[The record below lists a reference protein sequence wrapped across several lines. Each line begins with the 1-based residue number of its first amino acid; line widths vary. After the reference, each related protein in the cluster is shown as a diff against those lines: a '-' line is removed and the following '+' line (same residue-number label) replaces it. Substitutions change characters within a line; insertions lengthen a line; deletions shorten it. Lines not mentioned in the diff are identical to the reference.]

1 MNSRDRQI
9 CEKIL
14 AEIVIIGDL
23 LKGIS
28 PEDFLC
34 DERTT
39 RAVCMT
45 LINIGELVK
54 NLTPE
59 LKDAYKEI
67 PWRAISGMRD
77 ITAHKYQTL
86 RKEDVYSTCVDD
98 IPDFEKKLLLLVQEA
113 E

>member
-1 MNSRDRQI
+1 MNGRDRQI

-14 AEIVIIGDL
+14 SEIGVARDL
-23 LKGIS
+23 LRGIS
-28 PEDFLC
+28 EEDFLR
-34 DERTT
+34 DERTV

-54 NLTPE
+54 NLTSE
-59 LKDAYKEI
+59 WKDAHREI
-67 PWRAISGMRD
+67 PWRAIAGMRD

-86 RKEDVYSTCVDD
+86 RKEDVYRTCAED
-98 IPDFEKKLLLLVQEA
+98 IPEFEKQLSRLME

>member
-1 MNSRDRQI
+1 MNGRDRQI

-14 AEIVIIGDL
+14 SEIGVARDL
-23 LKGIS
+23 LRGIS
-28 PEDFLC
+28 EEDFLR
-34 DERTT
+34 DERTV

-54 NLTPE
+54 NLTSE
-59 LKDAYKEI
+59 WKDAHREI
-67 PWRAISGMRD
+67 PWRAIAGMRE

-86 RKEDVYSTCVDD
+86 RKEDVYRTCAED
-98 IPDFEKKLLLLVQEA
+98 IPEFEKQLSRLME

>member
-1 MNSRDRQI
+1 MNGRDRQI

-14 AEIVIIGDL
+14 SEIGVARDL
-23 LKGIS
+23 LRGLS
-28 PEDFLC
+28 EEDFLR
-34 DERTT
+34 DERTV

-54 NLTPE
+54 NLTSE
-59 LKDAYKEI
+59 WKDAHREI
-67 PWRAISGMRD
+67 PWRAIAGMRD

-86 RKEDVYSTCVDD
+86 RKEDVYRTCAED
-98 IPDFEKKLLLLVQEA
+98 IPEFEKQLSRLME

>member
-1 MNSRDRQI
+1 MNGRDRQI

-14 AEIVIIGDL
+14 SEIGVARDL
-23 LKGIS
+23 LRGIS
-28 PEDFLC
+28 EEDFLR
-34 DERTT
+34 DERTV

-54 NLTPE
+54 NLTSE
-59 LKDAYKEI
+59 WKDAHREI
-67 PWRAISGMRD
+67 PWRAIAGMRD

-86 RKEDVYSTCVDD
+86 RKEDVYRTCAEDS
-98 IPDFEKKLLLLVQEA
+98 PEFEKQLSRLME

>member
-1 MNSRDRQI
+1 MNGRDRQI

-14 AEIVIIGDL
+14 SEIGVARDL
-23 LKGIS
+23 LRGIS
-28 PEDFLC
+28 EEDFLC
-34 DERTT
+34 DERTA

-54 NLTPE
+54 NLTSE
-59 LKDAYKEI
+59 WKDAHREI
-67 PWRAISGMRD
+67 PWRAIAGMRD

-86 RKEDVYSTCVDD
+86 RKEDVYRTCAED
-98 IPDFEKKLLLLVQEA
+98 IPEFEKQLSRLME